1 MSWCVWQKHSLTTAT
16 LHQDTGRCHLVK
28 KSLEPICRP
37 QGSEHSH
44 PLAFPP
50 CAAVE
55 LHINGTD
62 GVFCVWL
69 LLADF
74 PFLWGSPGRLHA
86 GVAHSFL
93 LHSSMWT
100 QARGW
105 PTRQLTDILDASSL
119 WRFCIKLY
127 KHSHKALVG
136 KYVLFLLVTKWLHV
150 WHPRDSSDCLPD
162 DFTLHPFPWWD
173 LQLPTYVT

>member
-1 MSWCVWQKHSLTTAT
+1 M
-16 LHQDTGRCHLVK
+16 
-28 KSLEPICRP
+28 
-37 QGSEHSH
+37 
-44 PLAFPP
+44 
-50 CAAVE
+50 
-55 LHINGTD
+55 TD

-74 PFLWGSPGRLHA
+74 PFLWGSPGSRHA

-150 WHPRDSSDCLPD
+150 WHLRDSSDVCQTNSLYFPSHGESSSCPHMWHNLPLFINFLALFILNQLYTYRKGQIQD
-162 DFTLHPFPWWD
+162 KIWYILCPVAFIIFLH
-173 LQLPTYVT
+173 